1 MKSKT
6 VFGAVLAFL
15 ICSSFAVAAEK
26 DIKAEGFRTA
36 ERVPAPGQVNYNI
49 EISKASIDFSGG
61 EYRVI
66 VNGKTGLPD
75 GGRIYVFLKKGEFP
89 LNCKIARAAGGRF
102 SAELGPF
109 QVKLPVGIYSVE
121 ASLSAGGISGT
132 KDAFRLTAGRPEDAA
147 KEEES
152 NMAALSASF
161 ASVSGLFDELERK
174 RADSREDFDPA
185 EWNKWSEGWASRLKK
200 EQQAVDNNI
209 KPLLAGDYSGPGQSL
224 SQVIR
229 DLDQLCRVYSSEL
242 AGGSIRD
249 AYPYAFRDPA
259 QLRAV
264 INESLKNSKKVVL
277 TNRALNGI

>member
-1 MKSKT
+1 MRYKT
-6 VFGAVLAFL
+6 IFLALALMAVNTV
-15 ICSSFAVAAEK
+15 SAETK
-26 DIKAEGFRTA
+26 APAEGYSPA
-36 ERVPAPGQVNYNI
+36 VPLPPQRAVEGGI
-49 EISKASIDFSGG
+49 KISKASIDFSGG

-75 GGRIYVFLKKGEFP
+75 GARIYVFLKKGEFP
-89 LNCKIARAAGGRF
+89 LNCKIARAAAGKF

-109 QVKLPVGIYSVE
+109 RVKLPVGVYAVE
-121 ASLSAGGISGT
+121 ASLSAGDISGT
-132 KDAFRLTAGRPEDAA
+132 KDIFRLTAGRPEDAA

-152 NMAALSASF
+152 SMAALSAGFS
-161 ASVSGLFDELERK
+161 SVRSLFEELEQK
-174 RADSREDFDPA
+174 RADCGENFDPA
-185 EWNKWSEGWASRLKK
+185 EWNKWSEGWAARLKN

-229 DLDQLCRVYSSEL
+229 DLDQLGRVYSSEL
-242 AGGSIRD
+242 AGGGIKD